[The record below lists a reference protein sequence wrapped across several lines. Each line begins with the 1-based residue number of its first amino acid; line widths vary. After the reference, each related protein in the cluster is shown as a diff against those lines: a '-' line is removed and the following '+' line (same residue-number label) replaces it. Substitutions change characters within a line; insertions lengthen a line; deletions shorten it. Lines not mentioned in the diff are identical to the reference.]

1 MKRTIRI
8 LVCVL
13 LVGLLW
19 GCGDSIP
26 YSDGDGQEKKTEESS
41 EQENT
46 NKRID
51 AEEVKNEPTA
61 TVTPTEKE
69 KPVPLTQEEI
79 LSMSTT
85 EVAEYIRESALCN
98 DAEELDVKT
107 YSSEIWLEKILG
119 QKRFVRIGIDF
130 GIFENYE
137 NGVTLMRSALYSF
150 PETQLRKMP
159 EGMYYTAFASET
171 GERVFWFASEEN
183 NLFAL
188 VGYPVLIC
196 PGELKRHEDFSGIT
210 EGCTLDDVLTI
221 DPTVKDYHDMF
232 YQHSTINENNLW
244 ANKTTL
250 RFTTVHYLAD
260 GILEFGYGEINEN
273 GELVVTEIRYSPDYT
288 LKDCRGRDIV
298 YSINPV
304 DLP

>member
-26 YSDGDGQEKKTEESS
+26 YSGGDGQEKKTEESS

-46 NKRID
+46 NKRIE

-61 TVTPTEKE
+61 TITPTEKE

-85 EVAEYIRESALCN
+85 EVAEYIRKSALCN
-98 DAEELDVKT
+98 DSEKLDVKA
-107 YSSEIWLEKILG
+107 YSSEVWLEKILG
-119 QKRFVRIGIDF
+119 YKRMCGIGKDL
-130 GIFENYE
+130 GVYENYD
-137 NGVTLMRSALYSF
+137 NGVSLMRSLLYLF
-150 PETQLRKMP
+150 PEVQLRKMSN
-159 EGMYYTAFASET
+159 GMYYTAFASET
-171 GERVFWFASEEN
+171 GDRIFFFATEDN
-183 NLFAL
+183 QLRAL
-188 VGYPVLIC
+188 VGYPVLIH
-196 PGELKRHEDFSGIT
+196 GSLKKYEDFQGMT
-210 EGCTLDDVLTI
+210 EGCTLEDVMEI
-221 DPTVKDYHDMF
+221 DPTAQAYYDKY
-232 YQHSTINENNLW
+232 YRNGTPNENSLW
-244 ANKTTL
+244 VSKTAL
-250 RFTTVHYLAD
+250 RYNTVHYLLD